1 MRSSCV
7 AASAESAAAR
17 RGRARQRSLAAGRG
31 ASASWRGGEPGAPSG
46 SARCLFGTRTAS
58 GASPEGPSPSPTA

>member
-7 AASAESAAAR
+7 AASAESASARRRQAR
-17 RGRARQRSLAAGRG
+17 RGSLAAARG
-31 ASASWRGGEPGAPSG
+31 ASASSRGGEPGAPSG

-58 GASPEGPSPSPTA
+58 GASPEGPSPAPTA